1 MNEFRLQCKL
11 MGSQFE
17 LVVVA
22 ETQVFADQ
30 FFEAGI
36 HEIKRIEDLMSEFKN
51 DSETSRI
58 NSFPSNVIFTIDA
71 EVHQLLVRCQKLYS
85 LTQGAFDVSMAPLK
99 KLYSFKRTEA
109 ILPNAKEIKSALSK
123 TGFENILLLDNN
135 RLCFLKKE
143 MKTSFAAIGK
153 GYAAD
158 KVKALWSALGIHGG
172 VINASG
178 DICTIGQRADGN
190 NWSTGISNTDWN
202 QLLLKIQ
209 MPCAA
214 VATSGDYEQYF
225 TSNGKKYGHTLH
237 PKTGLPV
244 QGMRSVSV
252 FSPSAELSDALAT
265 AINVMGLEQGKHLL
279 NQFPQTWYYI
289 LDDKNKTHSNLPV

>member
-1 MNEFRLQCKL
+1 MNEYQLPFKR
-11 MGSQFE
+11 MGSAFE
-17 LVVVA
+17 LIVVA
-22 ETQVFADQ
+22 KNAIKADAYLQ
-30 FFEAGI
+30 AGVD
-36 HEIKRIEDLMSEFKN
+36 EITRIEELLTEFKST
-51 DSETSRI
+51 SETSRI
-58 NSFPSNVIFTIDA
+58 NSFPANEIFTIDS
-71 EVHQLLVRCQKLYS
+71 EVHQLLQRCKKLYS
-85 LTQGAFDVSMAPLK
+85 ISQGAFDVSMAPLK
-99 KLYSFKRTEA
+99 KLYSFKKNEGS
-109 ILPNAKEIKSALSK
+109 LPSDEEIKSTLSK
-123 TGFENILLLDNN
+123 TGFENILLLDNH
-135 RLCFLKKE
+135 RICLLKKE
-143 MKTSFAAIGK
+143 MKISFAAIGK

-158 KVKALWSALGIHGG
+158 KVKALWLQMGITGG

-178 DICTIGQRADGN
+178 DLCTIGKRADGKT
-190 NWSTGISNTDWN
+190 WSAGISNTDWD
-202 QLLLKIQ
+202 QLLLKIE
-209 MPCAA
+209 MPTAA

-265 AINVMGLEQGKHLL
+265 AINVMGLEQGKHLV